1 MERNAEVEVA
11 VRTVDHHRDG
21 DRVALVGSDDIERL
35 LNAAALGDDI
45 LDDEQTFPGLDLEAA
60 AQHEFPL
67 LLFNEDEAALQ
78 LTRDFLSDDQSTH
91 GGGDDCLDVQRGSL
105 LREGSSE
112 TFHDRHELEGLGA
125 LKELPRMQAAPQDE
139 MAIEKGSS
147 LPEEIQCFSVRHEG
161 RFLFCGDGF
170 QPEPFTTNTFKVGMG
185 LPKLSH
191 VMRFSGV
198 RSCAAGI
205 VLSLSAFGLLAR
217 ETSPDQ
223 GRHGIRVVDS
233 ARMLEDVRV
242 LASDAFEGRG
252 PGSMGEDRTVE
263 YLVKQFHDAG
273 LKPGASDGQWTQEVP
288 IVGITSK
295 MDAAWISGSDRRPLV
310 FPQDL
315 VAWSP
320 RTQAR
325 VEVPASDVVFVGY
338 GIAAPEYGWDDYKG
352 VDVRGKTVVMLVG
365 DPPVPD
371 PKKPGQLDARM
382 FGGRGMTY
390 YGRWTYKY
398 EEAARRG
405 AVAALLVHETQAAAY
420 PWFVVVN
427 SWGRERFDLA
437 DDPEA
442 KTSIAGWLSLEAT
455 KEWFG
460 LNGFSYESALERAV
474 RRDFQPVPL
483 RQRFEATCAQ
493 TVRPVKSRNVLAMLP
508 GSNPISSQE
517 CVVYSAHWDHLGR
530 DPKREGD
537 QIFNG
542 AADNAV
548 GVAGLLELARSFGAA
563 PKAPRRTVLFLA
575 PTAEEQGLLG
585 ARYYVQH
592 PSRPLAATVANLNM
606 DGLNTWG
613 RTRDIRQVGDGHS
626 TLDQMLRG
634 AAKKFQRKVLPD
646 PNPERGMF
654 YRSDHFEFMRGGV
667 PALYLKSGADYIDH
681 PAGYGDKRVT
691 EYIEKD
697 YHKVSDELKEGWDLR
712 GAADD
717 LGLLAEIGWRLADG
731 KDWPQWKSASEF
743 RTRTRR
749 GTSVGTRR

>member
-1 MERNAEVEVA
+1 
-11 VRTVDHHRDG
+11 
-21 DRVALVGSDDIERL
+21 
-35 LNAAALGDDI
+35 
-45 LDDEQTFPGLDLEAA
+45 
-60 AQHEFPL
+60 
-67 LLFNEDEAALQ
+67 
-78 LTRDFLSDDQSTH
+78 
-91 GGGDDCLDVQRGSL
+91 
-105 LREGSSE
+105 
-112 TFHDRHELEGLGA
+112 
-125 LKELPRMQAAPQDE
+125 
-139 MAIEKGSS
+139 MAIEQGTGLS
-147 LPEEIQCFSVRHEG
+147 EEIQGFGIRHG
-161 RFLFCGDGF
+161 LRVLFCSDGF
-170 QPEPFTTNTFKVGMG
+170 QSEPFTTNTFKVWMG
-185 LPKLSH
+185 LPKLTI
-191 VMRFSGV
+191 VMRSCCL
-198 RSCAAGI
+198 RSFAAG
-205 VLSLSAFGLLAR
+205 VLLSLSAFGLPAR
-217 ETSPDQ
+217 QIPLRLGGSEVRTLDA
-223 GRHGIRVVDS
+223 G
-233 ARMLEDVRV
+233 RMLEDVRV

-252 PGSMGEDRTVE
+252 PGSAGEDRTVE
-263 YLVKQFHDAG
+263 YLEEQFRKAG
-273 LKPGASDGQWTQEVP
+273 LKPGVPSGQWTQEVP

-295 MDAAWISGSDRRPLV
+295 IEASWFSGIDRRPLL

-325 VEVPASDVVFVGY
+325 VEVPACDVVFVGY
-338 GIAAPEYGWDDYKG
+338 GVTAPEYGWDDYKG

-365 DPPVPD
+365 DPPVRD

-382 FGGRGMTY
+382 FGGRAMTY

-405 AVAALLVHETQAAAY
+405 ASAALLVHETQAAAY

-437 DDPEA
+437 DDPDA
-442 KTSIAGWLSLEAT
+442 KTSIAGWLSLEVA

-474 RRDFQPVPL
+474 RRDFQPVTL
-483 RQRFEATCAQ
+483 RQRFEATCTQAL
-493 TVRPVKSRNVLAMLP
+493 RPVRSRNVLGMLP
-508 GSNPISSQE
+508 GSDPISSEE

-530 DPKREGD
+530 DPKRDGD

-548 GVAGLLELARSFGAA
+548 GVAGLLELARAFGSA

-585 ARYYVQH
+585 AKYYVQH

-626 TLDQMLRG
+626 SLDQVLRDS
-634 AAKKFQRKVLPD
+634 AKKFQRKVLPD

-667 PALYLKSGADYIDH
+667 PALYLKSGSDYIDH
-681 PAGYGDKRVT
+681 PAGYGEKRVT
-691 EYIEKD
+691 EYIEND
-697 YHKVSDELKEGWDLR
+697 YHKVSDEVKEGWDLR

-717 LGLLAEIGWRLADG
+717 LALLAEIGWRLADG
-731 KDWPQWKSASEF
+731 RDWPQWKSSSEF

-749 GTSVGTRR
+749 GTSGSARR

>member
-1 MERNAEVEVA
+1 L
-11 VRTVDHHRDG
+11 G
-21 DRVALVGSDDIERL
+21 ALEEL
-35 LNAAALGDDI
+35 
-45 LDDEQTFPGLDLEAA
+45 PGMQAA
-60 AQHEFPL
+60 AQ
-67 LLFNEDEAALQ
+67 DE
-78 LTRDFLSDDQSTH
+78 
-91 GGGDDCLDVQRGSL
+91 V
-105 LREGSSE
+105 
-112 TFHDRHELEGLGA
+112 
-125 LKELPRMQAAPQDE
+125 
-139 MAIEKGSS
+139 AIEKGSG
-147 LPEEIQCFSVRHEG
+147 LAEEIQGFSIRHEPRVLVCLD
-161 RFLFCGDGF
+161 RF
-170 QPEPFTTNTFKVGMG
+170 QSEPFATNAFKVWMG
-185 LPKLSH
+185 VPKLGF
-191 VMRFSGV
+191 VMRFSGR
-198 RSCAAGI
+198 RSCAAGTI
-205 VLSLSAFGLLAR
+205 LSLLSFGLLAG
-217 ETSPDQ
+217 EAYLQQ
-223 GRHGIRVVDS
+223 GRPVVRAVDPG
-233 ARMLEDVRV
+233 RMLEDVRV

-252 PGSMGEDRTVE
+252 PGSSGEDRTVE
-263 YLVKQFHDAG
+263 YLVEQFRKAG
-273 LKPGASDGQWTQEVP
+273 LKPGLSEDQWTQEVP

-295 MDAAWISGSDRRPLV
+295 MDAAWISGSERRPLL

-325 VEVPASDVVFVGY
+325 VEVPATEVVFVGY
-338 GIAAPEYGWDDYKG
+338 GITAPEYGWDDYKG

-365 DPPVPD
+365 DPPVRD
-371 PKKPGQLDARM
+371 PKKPGQLDIRM
-382 FGGRGMTY
+382 FGGRAMTY

-437 DDPEA
+437 EDPEA
-442 KTSIAGWLSLEAT
+442 KTSIAGWLSLEAA

-460 LNGFSYESALERAV
+460 LNGFTYESALERSV
-474 RRDFQPVPL
+474 RKDFRPVAL
-483 RQRFEATCAQ
+483 RQRFESASTQAI
-493 TVRPVKSRNVLAMLP
+493 RPVKSRNVLGLLP
-508 GSNPISSQE
+508 GSDPKSSPE

-548 GVAGLLELARSFGAA
+548 GVAGLIELARAFGAA

-585 ARYYVQH
+585 AKYYVQH
-592 PSRPLAATVANLNM
+592 PSRSLAATVANLNM

-626 TLDQMLRG
+626 TLDQVLRDS
-634 AAKKFQRKVLPD
+634 ARKFQRKVLPD

-667 PALYLKSGADYIDH
+667 PALYLKSGGDYIDH
-681 PAGYGDKRVT
+681 PAGYGEKRVT
-691 EYIEKD
+691 EYIEND
-697 YHKVSDELKEGWDLR
+697 YHKVSDELKAGWDLR
-712 GAADD
+712 GAAED
-717 LGLLAEIGWRLADG
+717 LALLAEIGWRLADG
-731 KDWPQWKSASEF
+731 KEWPQWKSSSEF

-749 GTSVGTRR
+749 GTSGSTRR